1 MHLGI
6 DVGGTKTEICLLTS
20 TAVASLAF
28 RERMH
33 TSREGSL
40 SDFFGR
46 LRQLLKSS
54 LQSASISFSEITT
67 IGVGL
72 PGAIDP
78 INGVM
83 LQGSVPFFKNHDL
96 KKLFATELGLEGK
109 PFTGQIQFDN
119 DANCFALAEAYLGAG
134 KKWADANS
142 VPMHQL
148 CMVGVT
154 FGTGVGG
161 GLIVNGKLI
170 RGRRGGAGE
179 IGHMTLVE
187 AGRSCYCGKQGCAEQ
202 YLSGPAFEYFFNQ
215 HTEALHPLTGKEIFL
230 LAEKNDPF
238 AISAIESYRDRLV
251 HFLSNLSNLLDP
263 HVIVLGGGMSTQ
275 PLLYEGMSELLSEAC
290 FLTQEPP
297 AVIRNELGGSA
308 GVIGAA
314 LLPEGIFKAHES

>member
-1 MHLGI
+1 MHLGV
-6 DVGGTKTEICLLTS
+6 DVGGTKTEICLLSS

-33 TSREGSL
+33 TEREKSL
-40 SDFFGR
+40 SEFFSR
-46 LRQLLKSS
+46 LRKLLKQSLASS
-54 LQSASISFSEITT
+54 SISFSEIKT

-78 INGVM
+78 INEVM
-83 LQGSVPFFKNHDL
+83 LQGSVPFFKNQNL
-96 KKLFATELGLEGK
+96 KELFARELALDGK
-109 PFTGQIQFDN
+109 PFKGEIKFDN

-134 KKWADANS
+134 KKWAEENK
-142 VPMHQL
+142 VPLNQL

-161 GLIVNGKLI
+161 GLIVNGKMI

-179 IGHMTLVE
+179 IGHITLVE
-187 AGRSCYCGKQGCAEQ
+187 AGRPCYCGKQGCAEQ
-202 YLSGPAFEYFFNQ
+202 YLSGPAFEHFFNH
-215 HTEALHPLTGKEIFL
+215 HTEALHPLSGKDIFI

-275 PLLYEGMSELLSEAC
+275 PRLYEGISKLLSEAC